1 MSDDDISLSEKRM
14 YGQTRAETHA
24 YVASG
29 LGVTRVETAGG
40 QIGRFSLVHRCSARD
55 IAGASGEVAVATES
69 SVLISTD
76 DGFAET
82 GFGPATA
89 VGYDADGLVAAG
101 EGRVA
106 RYDDGE
112 WWEMGSITDVRA
124 LSDDLV
130 AAADGVY
137 GLPGCV
143 YLGLHDAADVAG
155 AFAATADGLYKRDA
169 QEGTVGARENWL
181 PVRSG
186 PHSVVASDSERTQP
200 PEASDGGRTQPPGAS
215 DGGRT
220 QPPEASDGWRV
231 HAADADGL
239 YELADHASPDR
250 NWQACDL
257 PVRERVVDV
266 AYGQDTYAITEDGT
280 FLVDTADDATADGR
294 GGWRGRSL
302 GVPRVAG
309 VAVV

>member
-14 YGQTRAETHA
+14 YGQTRSETHA

-40 QIGRFSLVHRCSARD
+40 QIGRFSLAHRCTARD
-55 IAGASGEVAVATES
+55 IAGANGEIAVGTDDD
-69 SVLISTD
+69 VLISTD

-89 VGYDADGLVAAG
+89 VSYDADGLVAAG
-101 EGRVA
+101 DDRIA

-112 WWEMGSITDVRA
+112 WWEMGSVADVRA
-124 LSDDLV
+124 LADDLV

-137 GLPGCV
+137 GLPGCA

-169 QEGTVGARENWL
+169 EEGTVGPRGNWTL
-181 PVRSG
+181 VRSG
-186 PHSVVASDSERTQP
+186 AHGVVASD
-200 PEASDGGRTQPPGAS
+200 EASDGA
-215 DGGRT
+215 
-220 QPPEASDGWRV
+220 RV

-239 YELADHASPDR
+239 YELTDHGGASPDPH
-250 NWQACDL
+250 WQPCDL

-266 AYGQDTYAITEDGT
+266 AHGADTYAITEDGT
-280 FLVDTADDATADGR
+280 FLVDTTDESTADGR
-294 GGWRGRSL
+294 GGWRSRAL
-302 GVPRVAG
+302 GVPEVVGIAVA
-309 VAVV
+309 

>member
-40 QIGRFSLVHRCSARD
+40 QIGRFSLVHRCAARD
-55 IAGASGEVAVATES
+55 IAGANGDIAVATED

-101 EGRVA
+101 EGRIA
-106 RYDDGE
+106 RYDDGK
-112 WWEMGSITDVRA
+112 WWEMGAVEDVRA
-124 LSDDLV
+124 LADDLV

-137 GLPGCV
+137 GLPGCA

-155 AFAATADGLYKRDA
+155 PFAATADGLYRRDA
-169 QEGTVGARENWL
+169 QEGTVGARENWAA
-181 PVRSG
+181 VRSG
-186 PHSVVASDSERTQP
+186 PYHVVASDGGRVQP
-200 PEASDGGRTQPPGAS
+200 AEASDGGRVQPAEAS
-215 DGGRT
+215 DGGR
-220 QPPEASDGWRV
+220 V
-231 HAADADGL
+231 HAADTDTL
-239 YELADHASPDR
+239 YELVDHAGDRPD
-250 NWQACDL
+250 WQACDL

-266 AYGQDTYAITEDGT
+266 AYGADTYAITEDGT

-294 GGWRGRSL
+294 GGWRARSL

-309 VAVV
+309 VTVA